1 MCEGNS
7 FFLMNKACCFVI
19 FVFRNVILPGDL
31 LLSSAHLLFIQCLFF
46 QMLCPGSTAS
56 SLSVIR
62 VTHIMQWRKKRASET
77 FKKLLKRSIGANPAS
92 VSEHTYQQTLISLQ
106 QALLENTSWYIPV
119 KVTPEKTKVLNSNDG
134 L

>member
-1 MCEGNS
+1 ME
-7 FFLMNKACCFVI
+7 
-19 FVFRNVILPGDL
+19 
-31 LLSSAHLLFIQCLFF
+31 
-46 QMLCPGSTAS
+46 
-56 SLSVIR
+56 
-62 VTHIMQWRKKRASET
+62 KKRASET

-119 KVTPEKTKVLNSNDG
+119 KVTPEKIKVLNSNDG